1 MLCHQ
6 ALGSLKVDKLV
17 IPAVPELID
26 TWTSG
31 FGFTPVNESERKTI
45 KNLNLLVFPG
55 VDMLGKSLAK
65 EKITDSIVSSSN
77 GTNSPWHLIFNYDH
91 VLCSCILASID

>member
-1 MLCHQ
+1 VLYHQ

-31 FGFTPVNESERKTI
+31 FGFAPVNDLEKKPI

-55 VDMLGKSLAK
+55 VDMLGKSLVK
-65 EKITDSIVSSSN
+65 EKITDSVVSSPN
-77 GTNSPWHLIFNYDH
+77 GTNSVSLGI
-91 VLCSCILASID
+91 